1 MSEVELSRAPD
12 AHATHVWVDPTA
24 THALVAIT
32 IGNTLGS
39 SSELLYVHA
48 KWKKPRTLTQ
58 LKGSRITAVAWN
70 HTKVTEASTGYGCMS
85 HTLPPSSDMS

>member
-1 MSEVELSRAPD
+1 MLRRAVSEVELSRAPD
-12 AHATHVWVDPTA
+12 AHATHVWVDRTA
-24 THALVAIT
+24 THAIVAIT

-58 LKGSRITAVAWN
+58 LKGSRVTAVAWN
-70 HTKVTEASTGYGCMS
+70 HTRVSEGSTG
-85 HTLPPSSDMS
+85 